1 MAAGPQ
7 AEGYCMN
14 YCITVSNIF
23 GDNVVLYQLIP
34 VEMKKEKKKKR
45 ASTELRVLGAIQ

>member
-1 MAAGPQ
+1 MAAGAQ

-14 YCITVSNIF
+14 YFITVSNIL
-23 GDNVVLYQLIP
+23 NVVLYQLIP

>member
-1 MAAGPQ
+1 MAAGAQ
-7 AEGYCMN
+7 AVGYCMN

-34 VEMKKEKKKKR
+34 VEMKKEKKG
-45 ASTELRVLGAIQ
+45 LN